1 MTDRTLNK
9 HEETKQVGVLIIHGI
24 FGSSREFDGLAKRLN
39 RLGYQTRQVTLP
51 GHGVAP
57 ELPMNQLNVDIMKSH
72 CLSEY
77 QLLAETCDEV
87 VIMGHS
93 LGGICTLLTAAA
105 RPEKLVGVLTFST
118 PCDQAYFINH
128 PKGMTEL
135 SADRW
140 ARGLMFL
147 PQSFTVFEKPDFKPW
162 WFPVLKRETE
172 HIFNTLNLALPEIK
186 VPVCLTHSLYDMA
199 IPYAEMGKLEHRLVA
214 AKSIEVNTI
223 QHCGHQIFAY
233 GFERENAMNIV
244 IRFLAKQCSPVTA
257 KTEMPANILRI
268 TKFKTLRSM
277 FNHAS

>member
-1 MTDRTLNK
+1 MADNTQTK
-9 HEETKQVGVLIIHGI
+9 EGETKQVGVLIIHGI

-39 RLGYQTRQVTLP
+39 RTGYQTRQVTLP
-51 GHGVAP
+51 GHGPTP

-72 CLSEY
+72 CLAEY
-77 QLLAETCDEV
+77 HLLAETCDEV
-87 VIMGHS
+87 VIIGHS

-105 RPEKLVGVLTFST
+105 RPEKLAGVLTFST

-128 PKGMTEL
+128 PKGFTEL

-172 HIFNTLNLALPEIK
+172 HIFKTLNQALPDIQ

-199 IPYAEMGKLEHRLVA
+199 IPYAEMGKLEQRLVA
-214 AKSIEVNTI
+214 VKSIEVNTI
-223 QHCGHQIFAY
+223 HHCGHQIFAY
-233 GFERENAMNIV
+233 GLERENAMSIV
-244 IRFLAKQCSPVTA
+244 LAFLKKECSPVA
-257 KTEMPANILRI
+257 PKTETLAEILRI
-268 TKFKTLRSM
+268 TKFKTLRSV
-277 FNHAS
+277 FNYAS